1 MPATYAPGPQ
11 TNAPNDTNRFWACQ
25 DPKHNMFG
33 LNAPLPPTCWWITC
47 GYLAVQV
54 GHRLRKDCVKEGKTW
69 PTELV
74 RRWPARAALWKSPSP
89 RPGCARPPRPTG

>member
-25 DPKHNMFG
+25 DPKHNMFD

-47 GYLAVQV
+47 GYLRVQD
-54 GHRLRKDCVKEGKTW
+54 GHRLRKDCGKEGKTGLLNW
-69 PTELV
+69 FDERELGGV
-74 RRWPARAALWKSPSP
+74 CGKVFLGLFSHLDAL
-89 RPGCARPPRPTG
+89 G